1 MEEQTEFKKQLDEF
15 NKNAKDLE
23 RAMLSDKTDDIYL
36 VIGFHDSK
44 PAFDMN
50 GNPIVLRV
58 LAKTIEQMIDES
70 LKQLDEKQNA
80 MISIEAVSDIQKIM
94 KSFLEADDDNGQV
107 R

>member
-1 MEEQTEFKKQLDEF
+1 MMKELLEEY
-15 NKNAKDLE
+15 NKNAKELGK
-23 RAMLSDKTDDIYL
+23 AILNGKSNNTYL
-36 VIGFHDSK
+36 IIGFHNGK

-80 MISIEAVSDIQKIM
+80 LLSIKAVSDIQKIM
-94 KSFLEADDDNGQV
+94 KSFLEADDDNATSH
-107 R
+107 